1 MSEEYLEHEE
11 NEEEHYQNEEENA
24 EQSNDSIHQE
34 DDVEED
40 HHDNH
45 QQEEHET
52 GAHEDLKKEKNKN
65 LQKYSFETTSKKSSK
80 IATNK
85 KEQQNVQ
92 STAPNKAQMKKY
104 KETSIKAMNYRLD
117 IYKTQENCKKLE
129 KDIEDKYKK
138 LEKIN
143 KERDSLKNYLNKL
156 EKVMQQKTDTD
167 NNNDETKIASLHKN
181 KMTTT
186 TINKTTSNKSESQNF
201 TEQSEEKTNENLND
215 NKLTISVSGAVP
227 IITMDD
233 GQGNKNIIKS
243 KASLMKFLYK
253 IYMENQNLKNFQ
265 EQVFNLSK
273 NYDDINNI
281 LAESISG
288 FQEIAKS
295 TKREDIMNEVDSRL
309 KDLKSEV
316 ESSMKKK
323 QSEYNSQLE
332 NKEQDINMLVKAYDN
347 ANKEIQQ
354 KKSDKLHEKKTIE
367 DLNAQIEILQT
378 KLAYL
383 KQKH

>member
-1 MSEEYLEHEE
+1 M
-11 NEEEHYQNEEENA
+11 
-24 EQSNDSIHQE
+24 
-34 DDVEED
+34 
-40 HHDNH
+40 
-45 QQEEHET
+45 
-52 GAHEDLKKEKNKN
+52 
-65 LQKYSFETTSKKSSK
+65 
-80 IATNK
+80 
-85 KEQQNVQ
+85 
-92 STAPNKAQMKKY
+92 
-104 KETSIKAMNYRLD
+104 
-117 IYKTQENCKKLE
+117 
-129 KDIEDKYKK
+129 
-138 LEKIN
+138 
-143 KERDSLKNYLNKL
+143 
-156 EKVMQQKTDTD
+156 
-167 NNNDETKIASLHKN
+167 
-181 KMTTT
+181 
-186 TINKTTSNKSESQNF
+186 
-201 TEQSEEKTNENLND
+201 
-215 NKLTISVSGAVP
+215 SGAVP